1 MLQHTSWS
9 QGDRS
14 PGWNE
19 THRVCLFLVTI
30 AAAEGGVGQTQMEGQ
45 KGWTLEGVSV
55 QGTSRIGLS
64 TFTVRT
70 QARTARLRRQQ
81 RDRQRDRQRGGGR
94 GPQTCMAPCL

>member
-1 MLQHTSWS
+1 MFIS
-9 QGDRS
+9 GDDSSGR
-14 PGWNE
+14 
-19 THRVCLFLVTI
+19 
-30 AAAEGGVGQTQMEGQ
+30 GGIGQTQMEGQ

-70 QARTARLRRQQ
+70 QARTARLGQQQ
-81 RDRQRDRQRGGGR
+81 RDRQIDRQRAGGR